1 MVKPISV
8 SVLPNL
14 RIKVEFSDGTEGS
27 VDLSELAGRGV
38 FKAWEDEK
46 FFAQVHAGP
55 GRQIRWN
62 DEIELC
68 PDAIYLKLTGKTPE
82 DLFPRR
88 RAGREQVQ
96 EVSDNLRISG
106 PISVDPLFDLRFDQ
120 GAVFV
125 RTA

>member
-8 SVLPNL
+8 SALPNL
-14 RIKVEFSDGTEGS
+14 RIKVVFSDGTQGC
-27 VDLSELAGRGV
+27 VDLSELAGQGV

-46 FFAQVHAGP
+46 FFAQVHVGP

-82 DLFPRR
+82 DLFP
-88 RAGREQVQ
+88 
-96 EVSDNLRISG
+96 NLRREPSHAG
-106 PISVDPLFDLRFDQ
+106 S
-120 GAVFV
+120 
-125 RTA
+125 